1 MELYLK
7 DLIFCL
13 LLLTLAVKIH
23 RIKKSQR
30 KIQQRMDKIEQNL
43 SDCTERVVAQEQKNE
58 QIIPEIEKKQNVLQ
72 EEKIQIK
79 ETPEA
84 LIDEVLQEI
93 FS

>member
-1 MELYLK
+1 MQK
-7 DLIFCL
+7 
-13 LLLTLAVKIH
+13 
-23 RIKKSQR
+23 
-30 KIQQRMDKIEQNL
+30 RMDKIEQNL
-43 SDCTERVVAQEQKNE
+43 SDCMERVVAQKQKNE

>member
-1 MELYLK
+1 MQK
-7 DLIFCL
+7 
-13 LLLTLAVKIH
+13 
-23 RIKKSQR
+23 
-30 KIQQRMDKIEQNL
+30 RMDKIEQNL

>member
-1 MELYLK
+1 
-7 DLIFCL
+7 
-13 LLLTLAVKIH
+13 
-23 RIKKSQR
+23 
-30 KIQQRMDKIEQNL
+30 MDKIEQNL